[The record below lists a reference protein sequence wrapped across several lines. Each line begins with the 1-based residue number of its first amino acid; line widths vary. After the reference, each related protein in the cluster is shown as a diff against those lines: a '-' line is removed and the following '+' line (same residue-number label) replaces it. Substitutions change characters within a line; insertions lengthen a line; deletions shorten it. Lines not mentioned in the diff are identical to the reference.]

1 MMVWT
6 LYILLVLDTGDLSVL
21 QGRSFTTERS
31 CEIAAAVVWESEMAG
46 VSKAIPVCKQTTN
59 V

>member
-1 MMVWT
+1 MN
-6 LYILLVLDTGDLSVL
+6 TGEMSVL
-21 QGRSFTTERS
+21 QGRSFTTERE
-31 CEIAAAVVWESEMAG
+31 CERMADVVWRSEMAG

>member
-1 MMVWT
+1 MVWT
-6 LYILLVLDTGDLSVL
+6 LYILLVLDSGGLSVL
-21 QGRSFTTERS
+21 QGRSFTSEHQCER
-31 CEIAAAVVWESEMAG
+31 AADVVWQSEMAG

>member
-1 MMVWT
+1 MMTWT
-6 LYILLVLDTGDLSVL
+6 LWILLILDTGDMSVL
-21 QGRSFTTERS
+21 QGRSFTSPKQCER
-31 CEIAAAVVWESEMAG
+31 AADVVWQSEMAG

>member
-1 MMVWT
+1 MITWT
-6 LYILLVLDTGDLSVL
+6 LWILLVLDTGDLSVL
-21 QGRSFTTERS
+21 QGRSFSTERE
-31 CEIAAAVVWESEMAG
+31 CQRMADVVWRSEMAG